1 MFVNVTTANSI
12 CQYLCKIVLILYKSN
27 YFYTALKDP
36 DETYLLNGEFM
47 ITMFPK
53 KIEYHGISMDYS
65 GSNSVTEYVNS
76 SQILPKDLFLQVANL
91 ISFILII

>member
-1 MFVNVTTANSI
+1 MFDIIYAR
-12 CQYLCKIVLILYKSN
+12 
-27 YFYTALKDP
+27 FYSYYIRVIIFNIALKDP

-76 SQILPKDLFLQVANL
+76 SQILPKDLFLQVANK
-91 ISFILII
+91 IFFTYFQ